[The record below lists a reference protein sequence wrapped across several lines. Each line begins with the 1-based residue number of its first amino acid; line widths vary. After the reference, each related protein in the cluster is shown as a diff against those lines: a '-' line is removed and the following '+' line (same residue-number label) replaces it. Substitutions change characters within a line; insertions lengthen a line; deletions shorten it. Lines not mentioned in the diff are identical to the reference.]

1 MARPREFEPTEALNQ
16 AMHLFWQKGYQDTS
30 MADLVEVTGVS
41 RYGFYNEFGDK
52 HDLFIKAVEHYAN
65 TDINMALSPLET
77 AEAALPQIHAYFHYL
92 SQAVE
97 EGHEANGCLIGNT
110 TMELAQ
116 LDDSLAH
123 LVETHYTRMN
133 AAFRNALQN
142 AVNQGQLTSDADVD
156 GYADFLVGVANG
168 YLVCLRTNMT
178 PEAIQRY
185 LSVALERLI

>member
-1 MARPREFEPTEALNQ
+1 MARPREFEPSEALNK

-30 MADLVEVTGVS
+30 MEDLVQATGVS

-52 HDLFIKAVEHYAN
+52 HDLFLKAIDHYAK
-65 TDINMALSPLET
+65 TSINMALSPLE
-77 AEAALPQIHAYFHYL
+77 ASDASLPQIHAYFHNL

-97 EGHEANGCLIGNT
+97 EGQEANGCLIGNT

-116 LDDSLAH
+116 LDASLAH
-123 LVETHYTRMN
+123 LVDTHYTRMT

-142 AVNQGQLTSDADVD
+142 AVNQGQLAPDADID

-168 YLVCLRTNMT
+168 YLVCIRTNMT
-178 PEAIQRY
+178 PEAIQRF
-185 LSVALERLI
+185 LTVALERLI

>member
-1 MARPREFEPTEALNQ
+1 MARPREFEPTDALNK

-30 MADLVEVTGVS
+30 MEDLVQATGVS

-52 HDLFIKAVEHYAN
+52 HDLFLKAVEHYAN
-65 TDINMALSPLET
+65 TAINMALSPLET
-77 AEAALPQIHAYFHYL
+77 AVASLPEIHAYFHSL

-97 EGHEANGCLIGNT
+97 EGNEANGCLIGNT

-116 LDDSLAH
+116 LDDALAH
-123 LVETHYTRMN
+123 LVDTHYTRMN

-142 AVNQGQLTSDADVD
+142 AVHQGQLTPDADVA

-168 YLVCLRTNMT
+168 YLVCIRTNMA